1 MNKFF
6 TLLTLF
12 AITLTTRA
20 QQPPQNTPTAEPY
33 GKVNK
38 SDLEMATCD
47 FEKDA
52 NAEILFDVGVM
63 DPNIHMVKRHTRIKI
78 FNDQGKKEANVRLL
92 YFNPKHS
99 AIPLIVN
106 IKAETINIEN
116 GTITKTPIESKL
128 IYNQKIDNDFS
139 VITFSMP
146 NVNAGSIIEYS
157 YDEPFSEIWYFQNYL
172 PTRYSEFQATF
183 PPLLQFKFIP
193 HVNQPFAKSIGDAL
207 DSYQVRAMAN
217 VHSLPDEPY
226 MSSRQDNLQRME
238 FIDMSNILF
247 NTWPK
252 LAERIMPLFNSS
264 YEATRSLTGDKQ
276 IIDHVKELKTDEAK
290 IAFVFDTVKNSMT
303 WNGVVS
309 PFTSSETSNAWST
322 KTGNSADINMI
333 LYNLLRKCHINAYIM
348 LVGAKDRAKINPYF
362 ANISL
367 IRNINIYIPIDTDKF
382 YALDASNKYNSYNI
396 IPQPDLNTFGI
407 PLEKETSYSAVFMHN
422 DDPIVQSVFL
432 NAEIF
437 ANGTMSGTAQI
448 TSDSYNKIN
457 ATSLYKTDD
466 QEKYVNYLEGNDNNI
481 KVTSIKMENMDVD
494 SLPLIQD
501 INFNSNLSSSDS
513 GYIYFNPNLFTLKTK
528 NQFTSENR
536 NTDIDFQYRDN
547 LVING
552 VFKIPAGYKN
562 SILPKS
568 VNLMMPDTSI
578 TFKRVVNEQDGLITI
593 RYVVNH
599 KKSIFFK
606 KDYPEFYSFYK
617 KMYEM
622 INEEIVLK
630 KI

>member
-207 DSYQVRAMAN
+207 DSYKVRAMAN
-217 VHSLPDEPY
+217 VH
-226 MSSRQDNLQRME
+226 
-238 FIDMSNILF
+238 
-247 NTWPK
+247 
-252 LAERIMPLFNSS
+252 
-264 YEATRSLTGDKQ
+264 
-276 IIDHVKELKTDEAK
+276 
-290 IAFVFDTVKNSMT
+290 
-303 WNGVVS
+303 
-309 PFTSSETSNAWST
+309 
-322 KTGNSADINMI
+322 
-333 LYNLLRKCHINAYIM
+333 
-348 LVGAKDRAKINPYF
+348 
-362 ANISL
+362 
-367 IRNINIYIPIDTDKF
+367 
-382 YALDASNKYNSYNI
+382 
-396 IPQPDLNTFGI
+396 
-407 PLEKETSYSAVFMHN
+407 
-422 DDPIVQSVFL
+422 
-432 NAEIF
+432 
-437 ANGTMSGTAQI
+437 
-448 TSDSYNKIN
+448 
-457 ATSLYKTDD
+457 
-466 QEKYVNYLEGNDNNI
+466 
-481 KVTSIKMENMDVD
+481 
-494 SLPLIQD
+494 
-501 INFNSNLSSSDS
+501 
-513 GYIYFNPNLFTLKTK
+513 
-528 NQFTSENR
+528 
-536 NTDIDFQYRDN
+536 
-547 LVING
+547 
-552 VFKIPAGYKN
+552 
-562 SILPKS
+562 
-568 VNLMMPDTSI
+568 
-578 TFKRVVNEQDGLITI
+578 
-593 RYVVNH
+593 
-599 KKSIFFK
+599 
-606 KDYPEFYSFYK
+606 
-617 KMYEM
+617 
-622 INEEIVLK
+622 
-630 KI
+630 